1 MSEIKLTDK
10 QEAFCY
16 EYCIDFN
23 ATQAAI
29 RAGYSEDTAAVIGC
43 ENLRKPNIKARITQM
58 QTNLAETA
66 KVSALAIALEH
77 KKIAFAELKE
87 GAIINDEGKIEIP
100 LIKPLDKQRSLEAL
114 AKMIGAEGT
123 TKIDIEGNL
132 NIKPLSKD
140 IAKKIIDEL
149 E

>member
-1 MSEIKLTDK
+1 MSEVKLTPK

-43 ENLRKPNIKARITQM
+43 ENLRKPNIKARISQM
-58 QTNLAETA
+58 QLNLAETA
-66 KVSALAIALEH
+66 QVSALAIALEH

-87 GAIINDEGKIEIP
+87 GATINEEGKVEIP
-100 LIKPLDKQRSLEAL
+100 LIKALDKQRSLDSL
-114 AKMIGAEGT
+114 AKMIGVEGT
-123 TKIDIEGNL
+123 TKIDLEGSL
-132 NIKPLSKD
+132 NIKPISKD
-140 IAKKIIDEL
+140 VAKKMIDEL

>member
-43 ENLRKPNIKARITQM
+43 ENLRKPNIKARISQM
-58 QTNLAETA
+58 QSNLAETA
-66 KVSALAIALEH
+66 QVSALAIALEH
-77 KKIAFAELKE
+77 KKIAFSELKE
-87 GAIINDEGKIEIP
+87 GAFVNDEGKIEVP
-100 LIKPLDKQRSLEAL
+100 LIKALDKQRSLDSL
-114 AKMIGAEGT
+114 AKMIGVEGT
-123 TKIDIEGNL
+123 TKIDIDATLGV
-132 NIKPLSKD
+132 KPISKET
-140 IAKKIIDEL
+140 AKKIIEEL
-149 E
+149 G